1 MIHSLSGE
9 LKRARG
15 RFIVVGIGGIDFKVA
30 VPVSSSGKLPKI
42 GQKISVFTFVHFREG
57 GIDIYGFLGEEEL
70 SLFELLVSV
79 SGIGPKS
86 AISILGV
93 APADQIMAAVSRGEA
108 GLLQKSSGIGK
119 KTAERIVLELKD
131 KVVAGDDAAA
141 VELMQSDQDVI
152 DALVSLGYTRSSA
165 KEAVK
170 EVSSSITGAS
180 DRLKDALKRVR
191 R

>member
-42 GQKISVFTFVHFREG
+42 GQKITVFTFVHFREG